1 MTWSNSTISLL
12 FIGLCITSC
21 GEPTIRV
28 KTEADWLH
36 RPGQYHA
43 VTGLPHIVDSHLHYV
58 ALDKNYAQDSW
69 STLLKL
75 DSLWRQNADEPTT
88 PPAEKIR
95 SASVR
100 RGVSYVLAACAYHYA
115 SNTTN
120 HEQQTQ
126 AMTTALCASYTFL
139 FENNHADLPTA
150 PIALDLRTNDAREIH
165 NRSLAW
171 IALRIQAQNSS
182 TRIFD
187 LPMIGGTLQ
196 LQQGTNDLP
205 FNPKA
210 ARRFDPVVSLHI
222 EGSELPVIGHGL
234 GTPMVLRIEQE
245 SSDANLV
252 CAATVLIKMDS
263 MPGVNANCVGKYHV
277 LDPLKNRFFSW
288 SEQLPLLPIEFNLT
302 APLQVFAA
310 ELPDQYRSSGFFD
323 GDKQVHLAGLTML
336 EPYVPGRIPIIVVHG
351 TVSVPE
357 TWLSLLAGLRSDP
370 WLSQKYQVW
379 FFRYPTSNPVPASA
393 TLLRDSIA
401 AMVKKLDPQ
410 SIDPAL
416 SNMVLIGHSMGG
428 LVARMAVINGNAELT
443 QAIAPHLDLTKPTPD
458 VIKRCSEFQ
467 STKGIK
473 RVIYIATP
481 HHGVEMLDSFWLNRA
496 SSWLVL
502 PEISRDLAAA
512 AGSTDEMTSIQTMR
526 PGSRFLTWL
535 NQQPIGLHV
544 HAHSL
549 IANKES
555 TEPSGTDG
563 MVTYQSAHIEGV
575 ASELIIKSNHGSIH
589 KNSEGVRELRRILE
603 LHLVE

>member
-1 MTWSNSTISLL
+1 MKSNYSEL
-12 FIGLCITSC
+12 FILFAGLFIASC

-28 KTEADWLH
+28 KNEVDWLN
-36 RPGQYHA
+36 RPGQYTA
-43 VTGLPHIVDSHLHYV
+43 TGLPLIADSHLRYI
-58 ALDKNYAQDSW
+58 ALDKNYAEDPW
-69 STLLKL
+69 KALLTL
-75 DSLWRQNADEPTT
+75 DSLWRQHVAEPTT

-95 SASVR
+95 RASVR

-115 SNTTN
+115 STTTN
-120 HEQQTQ
+120 HDQQAQ

-139 FENNHADLPTA
+139 FESSHPDLPKA
-150 PIALDLRTNDAREIH
+150 PIALDMRTNDAREIH

-171 IALRIQAQNSS
+171 IALRIQAQKSDAK
-182 TRIFD
+182 IFD
-187 LPMIGGTLQ
+187 LPMIGGNLQ

-205 FNPKA
+205 FSPKA
-210 ARRFDPVVSLHI
+210 ARRFDPVVSLQI
-222 EGSELPVIGHGL
+222 EGTELPVIGHGL
-234 GTPMVLRIEQE
+234 GAPMVLRIEQE

-277 LDPLKNRFFSW
+277 LDPLKNRLYSW
-288 SEQLPLLPIEFNLT
+288 NQQLPLLPIEFNLT

-323 GDKQVHLAGLTML
+323 GDKQVHLAGITML
-336 EPYVPGRIPIIVVHG
+336 EPYVAGRIPIIVVHG

-401 AMVKKLDPQ
+401 AMVKKLDPTG
-410 SIDPAL
+410 IDPAL

-443 QAIAPHLDLTKPTPD
+443 HAIAPNLDRNKPIPD
-458 VIKRCSEFQ
+458 VIKRCSEFHRVE
-467 STKGIK
+467 GIK
-473 RVIYIATP
+473 RVIYVATP
-481 HHGVEMLDSFWLNRA
+481 HHGVEMLDSFWLNQA

-502 PEISRDLAAA
+502 PKISEDLATA

-526 PGSRFLTWL
+526 PGSRFLNWL
-535 NQQPIGLHV
+535 NLKNAVSVKIPLP
-544 HAHSL
+544 HAMNL
-549 IANKES
+549 A
-555 TEPSGTDG
+555 
-563 MVTYQSAHIEGV
+563 
-575 ASELIIKSNHGSIH
+575 AS
-589 KNSEGVRELRRILE
+589 
-603 LHLVE
+603 